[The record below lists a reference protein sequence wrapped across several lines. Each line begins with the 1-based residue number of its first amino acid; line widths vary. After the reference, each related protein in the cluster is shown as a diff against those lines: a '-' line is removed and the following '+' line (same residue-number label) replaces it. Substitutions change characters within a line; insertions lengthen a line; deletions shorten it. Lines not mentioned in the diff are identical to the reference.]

1 MKFCTESGQFILLL
15 TDLTHST
22 AMGEDDR
29 REKDVGAVPTSAST
43 PEDPFLV
50 NFSTGFDYVDPKD
63 WPARKKWIVTGVLS
77 ITGFNRIMVSTIMA
91 PALSTIAQEL
101 HMSGTEAVM
110 AMSVYLLATAFGP
123 LVIGPLSEVYGRRPV
138 LHATSIWFLVWN
150 IACGFSN
157 SKGILVAARLLA
169 GFGASAIY
177 ALGGGVLGDVWR
189 PEQRGRSLGLYMLIP
204 LLGAAAGPIL
214 GAFIVEGTT
223 WRWIFW
229 STSILQGVMIL
240 GSLPF
245 FSETHAP
252 TILRK
257 KAEHL
262 RKITGDPRYYTGE
275 DVLALGRSVSWVL
288 MRSLSR
294 PMRLLLFHPIV
305 QIQACLSAFS
315 YGILYLV
322 LSTFSDLYTRQYHE
336 SISVSGLH
344 YIAICLGEVAGAEIG
359 GPLMDYIYNRM
370 KHRADG
376 VSIPEFRVPLMI
388 PGAILT
394 PVGLFIYGWAAER
407 HVHWIVVDVGAA
419 MLSFGMQIGGQA
431 MQAYVIDTYP
441 NHTSSASAA
450 SQFLRSMT
458 AFGFPLF
465 APTMYAA
472 LGYGWGNSLLAF
484 FAIGIMIPAPLL
496 VWLYGPKLRARAPS
510 SY

>member
-1 MKFCTESGQFILLL
+1 MTEDVG
-15 TDLTHST
+15 
-22 AMGEDDR
+22 
-29 REKDVGAVPTSAST
+29 REKVVDAVPESTST
-43 PEDPFLV
+43 PDDPFLV
-50 NFSTGFDYVDPKD
+50 NFSAGLEYIDPKD
-63 WPARKKWIVTGVLS
+63 WPARKKWLVTSVLS
-77 ITGFNRIMVSTIMA
+77 VTGFNRIMVSTIMA

-101 HMSGTEAVM
+101 HMSGTESVM
-110 AMSVYLLATAFGP
+110 SMSVYLLATAFGP
-123 LVIGPLSEVYGRRPV
+123 LVIGPLSEVYGRKPV
-138 LHATSIWFLVWN
+138 LHATNIWFLVWN
-150 IACGFSN
+150 IVCGFAHN
-157 SKGILVAARLLA
+157 KAELLAARFLA

-189 PEQRGRSLGLYMLIP
+189 PEQRGRSLGLYLLIP
-204 LLGAAAGPIL
+204 LLGAAVGPIL
-214 GAFIVEGTT
+214 GGFIVEGTT

-229 STSILQGVMIL
+229 STSILQGVMIA
-240 GSLPF
+240 GSIPF
-245 FSETHAP
+245 FFETHAP

-262 RKITGDPRYYTGE
+262 RKITGDPRYYTEE

-305 QIQACLSAFS
+305 QVQACLSAFS

-322 LSTFSDLYTRQYHE
+322 LSTFSDLYIKQYHE
-336 SISVSGLH
+336 STSISGLH
-344 YIAICLGEVAGAEIG
+344 YIAICLGEIVGAEIC
-359 GPLMDYIYNRM
+359 GPLMDFVFNRM
-370 KHRADG
+370 KRRANG
-376 VSIPEFRVPLMI
+376 VSKPEFHVPLML

-394 PVGLFIYGWAAER
+394 PIGLFMYGWAAQR
-407 HVHWIVVDVGAA
+407 QMQWIVVDIGAA
-419 MLSFGMQIGGQA
+419 LLCFGMQFGGQA
-431 MQAYVIDTYP
+431 MQAYVIDSYP

-465 APTMYAA
+465 APTMYTT

-484 FAIGIMIPAPLL
+484 CAIVITIPAPFFL
-496 VWLYGPKLRARAPS
+496 WLYGPKLRARAPS